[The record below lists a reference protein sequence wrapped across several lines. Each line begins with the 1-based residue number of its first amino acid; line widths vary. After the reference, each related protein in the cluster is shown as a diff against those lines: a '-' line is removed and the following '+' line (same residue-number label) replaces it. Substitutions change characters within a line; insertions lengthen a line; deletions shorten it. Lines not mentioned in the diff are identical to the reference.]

1 MEKNLPKC
9 SSLTP
14 QYFSDDLD
22 LKYEYEWGTDY
33 NGKRTNIKFSNIDK
47 YIAEEIIYDIAGNK
61 RYTNHYT
68 PRDLMI
74 DLSNVLI
81 CKYGIERS
89 SAFDIKDTLISA
101 IANLAEEQPDLFHQ
115 VYAVLSRK
123 IVISIEISDKFK
135 DKEWLLANAKSEL
148 ERIFHKIGFPTHI
161 IDYIITCCE
170 MDSKQ
175 DYDLTIRMFVLL

>member
-1 MEKNLPKC
+1 MEHKLPVG
-9 SSLTP
+9 SYLTP
-14 QYFSDDLD
+14 QDFNDDFELTR
-22 LKYEYEWGTDY
+22 EYET
-33 NGKRTNIKFSNIDK
+33 GKNSDGEKTLINFSKINK
-47 YIAEEIIYDIAGNK
+47 CLREEIIYDIAGNK

-81 CKYGIERS
+81 CEYGIERS

-115 VYAVLSRK
+115 VHALLSRK

-170 MDSKQ
+170 KDSKQ

>member
-1 MEKNLPKC
+1 MEQNLPKG

-14 QYFSDDLD
+14 QYFSDDSELTHEFETGKKENGEPSKINFSGID
-22 LKYEYEWGTDY
+22 RNIASEVIYDVA
-33 NGKRTNIKFSNIDK
+33 GKR
-47 YIAEEIIYDIAGNK
+47 

-74 DLSNVLI
+74 DLSNALL
-81 CKYGIERS
+81 CEYGIERS

-115 VYAVLSRK
+115 VHALLSRK

-161 IDYIITCCE
+161 MDYIITCCE
-170 MDSKQ
+170 KDSKQ